1 MTESKLFKPLRVGNS
16 LLDHRIVMAPLTRF
30 RADDDHVQLPLA
42 VEYYS
47 QRASVPGTLI
57 IAEATL
63 ISGLHSGF
71 PNAPGL
77 WTDAQMEGWKRIT
90 DAVHGIKCTIFCQLI
105 APGRAAVLNS
115 SGGGELKLLSSSAT
129 PMNEEKDCA
138 VPHEMTHEQ
147 IISCIADF
155 KQAAKNA
162 IQAGFD
168 GVEIHGANGYLID
181 QFLQDNCNKRHD
193 IWGGSIGNRA
203 RFALEV
209 TSAVVDAIGADKV
222 GFRISPFSLF
232 QGMRM
237 IDPIPQFSFLSE
249 QLK

>member
-1 MTESKLFKPLRVGNS
+1 
-16 LLDHRIVMAPLTRF
+16 
-30 RADDDHVQLPLA
+30 
-42 VEYYS
+42 
-47 QRASVPGTLI
+47 
-57 IAEATL
+57 
-63 ISGLHSGF
+63 
-71 PNAPGL
+71 
-77 WTDAQMEGWKRIT
+77 MEGWKRIT
-90 DAVHGIKCTIFCQLI
+90 DAVHGRKCTIFCQLI

-138 VPHEMTHEQ
+138 VPHELTHEQ

-193 IWGGSIGNRA
+193 IWGSNIENRA

-222 GFRISPFSLF
+222 GFRISPFNLF

-237 IDPIPQFSFLSE
+237 IDPIPQFSFLAE
-249 QLK
+249 